1 MIRLILLWMNL
12 GYWAW
17 NCLYLILKIRELQE
31 HSLRFSQWQ
40 YWTMGVGS
48 MLILAIAV
56 GLFFQK
62 AKRWIALSVIL
73 EVFLYLIVG
82 IALVGPLTYAFWKM

>member
-1 MIRLILLWMNL
+1 
-12 GYWAW
+12 
-17 NCLYLILKIRELQE
+17 
-31 HSLRFSQWQ
+31 
-40 YWTMGVGS
+40 MGVGS

-73 EVFLYLIVG
+73 KVFLYLIVG